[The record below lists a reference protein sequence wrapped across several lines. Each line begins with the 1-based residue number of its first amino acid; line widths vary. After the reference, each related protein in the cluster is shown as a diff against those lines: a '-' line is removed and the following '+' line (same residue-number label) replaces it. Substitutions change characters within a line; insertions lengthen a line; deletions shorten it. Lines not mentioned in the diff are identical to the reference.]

1 MPETLNRIG
10 RALQAATAAACC
22 LLLSSISI
30 AVAQESI
37 EPDAATVLADMSSY
51 LGHLQSFTA
60 QYDVEIDTV
69 SYQGEKL
76 QFSSSGELSVQRPNK
91 LYVTRKGAIVDAEF
105 ILDGTTV
112 TIFGSRLNGFIQ
124 FPATSIDEAIDALR
138 DNTGLDAP
146 GADLLSAT
154 PLDVGATDIVSG
166 VHVGM
171 AYVGG
176 TEVHHLAFRGKTV
189 DWQLWVQ
196 AGDQPLPLKYV
207 ITNKWI
213 TGAPEYTLRLLN
225 WNSSPQIDA
234 ARFTFTAPAG
244 ATPLDSI
251 TVDEIGQF
259 SSEEE

>member
-1 MPETLNRIG
+1 MRETLSRMG
-10 RALQAATAAACC
+10 RALQAVTVAACC
-22 LLLSSISI
+22 LAVSPISI

-37 EPDAATVLADMSSY
+37 EPDAATVLASMSSY
-51 LGHLQSFTA
+51 LGGLQSFTA

-69 SYQGEKL
+69 SYEGEKL
-76 QFSSSGELSVQRPNK
+76 QFSSSGELTVQRPNK

-105 ILDGTTV
+105 ILDGTAV
-112 TIFGSRLNGFIQ
+112 TIFGSNLNGYIQ
-124 FPATSIDEAIDALR
+124 FPATSIEEAVDTIR
-138 DNTGLDAP
+138 ENTGFDAP
-146 GADLLSAT
+146 GADLLSAK
-154 PLDVGATDIVSG
+154 PLDPEATDVLSG

-176 TEVHHLAFRGKTV
+176 AEVHHLAFRGKTV

-207 ITNKWI
+207 ITNKWV

-234 ARFTFTAPAG
+234 NRFTFTPPTG
-244 ATPLDSI
+244 ATALDSVM
-251 TVDEIGQF
+251 VDEIGQF
-259 SSEEE
+259 SNEGE